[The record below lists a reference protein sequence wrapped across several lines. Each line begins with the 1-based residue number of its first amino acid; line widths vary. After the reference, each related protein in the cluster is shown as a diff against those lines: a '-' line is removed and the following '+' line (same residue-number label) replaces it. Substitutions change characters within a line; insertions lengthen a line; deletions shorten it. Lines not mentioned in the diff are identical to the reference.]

1 MATPWPRRATW
12 PTPLREHATSLGT
25 FLHDVLEAIERN
37 GSQTVPADLAGDV
50 IRGALTLVLKTQ
62 HTPDLDTVRDAL
74 AVAQTKAK
82 TNAEQTAQALDQIK
96 GELKN
101 TVDIVQLVAANMRQ
115 NASTVEEARAAAKEA
130 TQVGKATL
138 EMAREIKNKA
148 PQQQQTNGPTSYAAA
163 AARGLPLAGTYNTQS
178 RRAPIVQTQREVIVN
193 IRDPLTVQALR
204 AMNPRN
210 LKAHVER
217 AIEQSGNE
225 NIVGVKI
232 VSSNQLKSGDLSVK
246 AATSTEVEALRQF
259 ADDWAARIGHGASIQ
274 IPTYGVL
281 AHGIRTSTMNMDRFE
296 DNRSQ
301 ILQDNRPFIPQA
313 EIRHIGWLTRDATA
327 KTASTI
333 TIEFTRPEDANKIID
348 EGLVWQGECKAATA
362 CGFCAQEHDTRDC
375 PAKSDRTIARKCT
388 LCRGEHEAW
397 SRQCPTRKDEM
408 AKAKMAYDTRPQ
420 YHFVPEMRG
429 RNVQPEMPTTILRSR
444 SSQNTAPIQPTQ
456 PTRSR
461 SQAQRGQK
469 RTNTGTAID
478 TTDQENALPAGMSS
492 QRPQRTI
499 MPSRRALEA
508 ISANVQ
514 LTQSNTQHMEIDCET
529 EA

>member
-101 TVDIVQLVAANMRQ
+101 TVDIVQLVAANMQQ

-259 ADDWAARIGHGASIQ
+259 ADDWAARISHGASIQ
-274 IPTYGVL
+274 ILTYGVL
-281 AHGIRTSTMNMDRFE
+281 AHGIRTSTMNMDRFKN
-296 DNRSQ
+296 NRSQ

-333 TIEFTRPEDANKIID
+333 TIEFTRPEDANKIINK
-348 EGLVWQGECKAATA
+348 GLV
-362 CGFCAQEHDTRDC
+362 
-375 PAKSDRTIARKCT
+375 
-388 LCRGEHEAW
+388 
-397 SRQCPTRKDEM
+397 
-408 AKAKMAYDTRPQ
+408 
-420 YHFVPEMRG
+420 
-429 RNVQPEMPTTILRSR
+429 
-444 SSQNTAPIQPTQ
+444 
-456 PTRSR
+456 
-461 SQAQRGQK
+461 
-469 RTNTGTAID
+469 
-478 TTDQENALPAGMSS
+478 
-492 QRPQRTI
+492 
-499 MPSRRALEA
+499 
-508 ISANVQ
+508 
-514 LTQSNTQHMEIDCET
+514 
-529 EA
+529 